1 MLPLKNSQ
9 VLTDPGH
16 SRDEII
22 KSINVLLTLENPGK
36 KGGGGDLL
44 PLTNFKCSQTPGILG
59 LKLSY
64 LYETETR
71 ETLQKKKKLKP
82 KLLFLVTEGL
92 LACNQKDDNREIVFC
107 HFRIFAD
114 RPAPSAAVGTILSAS
129 LS

>member
-22 KSINVLLTLENPGK
+22 KSINVLLTLENPGI

-71 ETLQKKKKLKP
+71 E
-82 KLLFLVTEGL
+82 
-92 LACNQKDDNREIVFC
+92 
-107 HFRIFAD
+107 
-114 RPAPSAAVGTILSAS
+114 RPCKN
-129 LS
+129 